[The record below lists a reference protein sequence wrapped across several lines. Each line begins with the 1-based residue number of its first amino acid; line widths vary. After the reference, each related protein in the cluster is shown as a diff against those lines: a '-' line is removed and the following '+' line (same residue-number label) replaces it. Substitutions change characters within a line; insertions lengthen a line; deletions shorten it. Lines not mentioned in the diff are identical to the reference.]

1 MKVPFQAAEPQPL
14 HTSRTRAARHFPRAG
29 RVLSVALLLALS
41 WAGLALFIG
50 AGLQLWRKD
59 DIFWGWVALGG
70 LALIAMGRSGAFL
83 LGSALHCSLCHG
95 PVLHEKKCRKH
106 ADALRLAPLSHRTST
121 ALSLLL
127 TGLFRCMYC
136 GTAYR
141 IKK

>member
-14 HTSRTRAARHFPRAG
+14 QSTRVRAARHFPRAG
-29 RVLSVALLLALS
+29 RLLGVALLLALS
-41 WAGLALFIG
+41 WTGLVLFVG
-50 AGLQLWRKD
+50 AGLQLWRTD
-59 DIFWGWVALGG
+59 DSLWGWLALGG
-70 LALIAMGRSGAFL
+70 LGLIVLGRSMAFL
-83 LGSALHCSLCHG
+83 LGGALHCSLCHG

-106 ADALRLAPLSHRTST
+106 ADAFRLAPLSHRTSA

-141 IKK
+141 MKK